1 VESAEGKVIGRDHNS
16 KVLSYKD
23 LLVWQKSHKIA
34 LEILNLWRESNRT
47 RENFFIWSQILRAAF
62 SVPANIVE
70 GYYSQRGK
78 NYLSK
83 LEIARGEAGETEY
96 WLTVLFEIADLNE
109 IAYNSLSGEC
119 HEVILMLSAIIKK
132 LT

>member
-1 VESAEGKVIGRDHNS
+1 MISAKGKVRIQ
-16 KVLSYKD
+16 SYKD
-23 LLVWQKSHKIA
+23 LLVWQKSHKLAIRI
-34 LEILNLWRESNRT
+34 LELSRKANRNK
-47 RENFFIWSQILRAAF
+47 ENFFIWSQILRAAF

-70 GYYSQRGK
+70 GYYSHRGK

-96 WLTVLFEIADLNE
+96 WLFVLFEIADLDE
-109 IAYNSLSGEC
+109 MTYNALVGEC
-119 HEVILMLSAIIKK
+119 KEVILMLSAIIKK